1 MPPIMRGHTAR
12 LLATLE
18 WKIQVRRRGQAHC
31 PTDVRLRLRTGGNT
45 YTTAT
50 ASHGTVLVLPEL
62 ANLAYFVGNLA
73 TRALL
78 DLAAS
83 ADSHD
88 PQPAARFAELET
100 TIAKDPANN
109 IHRSP
114 SFFVALCTGVV
125 RPCGVCDPCTGV
137 VRPCRYL

>member
-1 MPPIMRGHTAR
+1 M
-12 LLATLE
+12 
-18 WKIQVRRRGQAHC
+18 
-31 PTDVRLRLRTGGNT
+31 RLRLRTGGNT

-109 IHRSP
+109 IHRNP

-125 RPCGVCDPCTGV
+125 RPCAWCDL
-137 VRPCRYL
+137 RHL

>member
-1 MPPIMRGHTAR
+1 M
-12 LLATLE
+12 
-18 WKIQVRRRGQAHC
+18 
-31 PTDVRLRLRTGGNT
+31 RLRLRTGGNT

-88 PQPAARFAELET
+88 PQPAARFAKLEA

-109 IHRSP
+109 IHRNP
-114 SFFVALCTGVV
+114 SFFVALAAKGFHLALNRALYSQRGVQAAPAFQHQLLRAAVHSNSSETIALV
-125 RPCGVCDPCTGV
+125 R
-137 VRPCRYL
+137 L